1 MTSPTSSTDT
11 FPVLRIAGLVGLPQ
25 QISWQELASF
35 PEEQQVADVSHLDP
49 KRRGRAVR
57 LAAILDRVA
66 VQPSAT
72 YIGLHAER
80 DDFHASI
87 PLAAVRDRALLI
99 YAIDAQPLSVA
110 AGGPFRFFIPDY
122 MACHTSEIDEC
133 ANVKY
138 VEWIEFTADR
148 GFDNR
153 PHDDAAHNA
162 LHQKSTNG

>member
-1 MTSPTSSTDT
+1 MTSPASSPEA
-11 FPVLRIAGLVGLPQ
+11 FPVLRIDGLVRVPQ
-25 QISWQELASF
+25 EITWQELARF
-35 PEEQQVADVSHLDP
+35 AEEQQVADVSHLDP

-66 VQPSAT
+66 VDSSAM

-80 DDFHASI
+80 DDFHASV

-99 YAIDAQPLSVA
+99 YAIDGQPLSVA

-138 VEWIEFTADR
+138 LQWIEFTANR

-153 PHDDAAHNA
+153 PHDDATHNA
-162 LHQKSTNG
+162 LHQK